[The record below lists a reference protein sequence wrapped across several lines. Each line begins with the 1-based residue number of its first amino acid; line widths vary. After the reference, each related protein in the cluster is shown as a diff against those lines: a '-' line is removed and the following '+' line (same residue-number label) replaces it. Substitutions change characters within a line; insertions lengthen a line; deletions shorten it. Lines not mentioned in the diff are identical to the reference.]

1 MTEMP
6 SLNALLMPIMMICIC
21 AMNLIWNGRRADGR
35 TTLDATRLQAAL
47 TEELYLLA
55 KLYRTNL
62 ELLDRAEVRLLSTR
76 IPMAIFRANVPRL
89 TLLDED
95 VVRCLVA
102 VHGNNEHVEMLIAE
116 RAKSIKN
123 GQCTIYV
130 FEKDDPCIAQFRA
143 VFAEGSQLV
152 EHAIAA
158 LEAKREVTRASF
170 VGATTNVAR
179 LLGFTERK
187 PDLPELMASQTKAA
201 GLAAIDPAA
210 RHAAIEQAM

>member
-1 MTEMP
+1 
-6 SLNALLMPIMMICIC
+6 
-21 AMNLIWNGRRADGR
+21 
-35 TTLDATRLQAAL
+35 
-47 TEELYLLA
+47 
-55 KLYRTNL
+55 
-62 ELLDRAEVRLLSTR
+62 
-76 IPMAIFRANVPRL
+76 
-89 TLLDED
+89 
-95 VVRCLVA
+95 
-102 VHGNNEHVEMLIAE
+102 MLIAE

>member
-21 AMNLIWNGRRADGR
+21 AMNLIWNGRRTDGR

-95 VVRCLVA
+95 VVRCLV
-102 VHGNNEHVEMLIAE
+102 VHHSDFGVLIPSHS
-116 RAKSIKN
+116 RIGKLS
-123 GQCTIYV
+123 G
-130 FEKDDPCIAQFRA
+130 
-143 VFAEGSQLV
+143 G
-152 EHAIAA
+152 
-158 LEAKREVTRASF
+158 TRISM
-170 VGATTNVAR
+170 
-179 LLGFTERK
+179 LLGTPGRRRMKPFRSRLTIIWWTEGGLTRK
-187 PDLPELMASQTKAA
+187 WRWMSASA
-201 GLAAIDPAA
+201 GGRPNMWA
-210 RHAAIEQAM
+210 